1 MSDHLTDMTCSDFA
15 DAVAAKTSVPG
26 GGAVAAYAG
35 ALAAALCSMT
45 GEFTR
50 GKKRYVAYEE
60 DVERMLVE
68 AEAVRRRLIGLVDE
82 DARAF
87 EPLSRAY
94 GIPKDDPNRAGIL
107 EAATRDACAA
117 PMEMM
122 RQCAKTIELLEEMEQ
137 KGSRM
142 LLSDVGCGAAMAGA
156 ALEAASMNVF
166 VNTRSLKDRAFADAL
181 DAEADELLETYVQR
195 ANAIVERVSAA
206 LRD

>member
-1 MSDHLTDMTCSDFA
+1 MSDRLTDMTCSEFA

-35 ALAAALCSMT
+35 ALAAALCSMA

-50 GKKRYVAYEE
+50 GKKRYAQYEE

-68 AEAVRRRLIGLVDE
+68 AEAVRCRLVELVDE

-94 GIPKDDPNRAGIL
+94 GIPKDDPDRAEVV

-122 RQCAKTIELLEEMEQ
+122 RQCAKAIELLEEMEQ

-156 ALEAASMNVF
+156 SLEAASMNVF

-181 DAEADELLETYVQR
+181 DAEADELLETYVPR
-195 ANAIVERVSAA
+195 TNAIVERVSAK
-206 LRD
+206 LRG

>member
-1 MSDHLTDMTCSDFA
+1 MSELLTDMSCSEFT

-35 ALAAALCSMT
+35 AMGAALCSMV
-45 GEFTR
+45 GEFTT
-50 GKKRYVAYEE
+50 GKKRYAEYEE
-60 DVERMLVE
+60 DVQRMLGE
-68 AEAVRRRLIGLVDE
+68 AEEVRRRLVELVDE
-82 DARAF
+82 DAKAF

-94 GIPKDDPNRAGIL
+94 GIPKDDPNRAEVV
-107 EAATRDACAA
+107 EAATKDACAA

-122 RQCAKTIELLEEMEQ
+122 RQCAKAIELLEEMEQ

-156 ALEAASMNVF
+156 ALESASMNVF
-166 VNTRSLKDRAFADAL
+166 VNTRSLKDREFADAL
-181 DAEADELLETYVQR
+181 DAEADELLETYVPR
-195 ANAIVERVSAA
+195 ARDISDRVSEA

>member
-1 MSDHLTDMTCSDFA
+1 MSDRLTDMTCSDFA

-35 ALAAALCSMT
+35 ALATALCSMT

-50 GKKRYVAYEE
+50 GKKRYAAYEE
-60 DVERMLVE
+60 DIERMLGE
-68 AEAVRRRLIGLVDE
+68 AKEVRRQLVELVDE
-82 DARAF
+82 DARSF

-94 GIPKDDPNRAGIL
+94 GIPKDDPSRAEVV
-107 EAATRDACAA
+107 EAATKDACAA

-122 RQCAKTIELLEEMEQ
+122 RQCAKAIGLLEEMEQ

-166 VNTRSLKDRAFADAL
+166 VNTRSLTDRAFADAL
-181 DAEADELLETYVQR
+181 DAEADELLETYVPR
-195 ANAIVERVSAA
+195 ARDIADRVSEA